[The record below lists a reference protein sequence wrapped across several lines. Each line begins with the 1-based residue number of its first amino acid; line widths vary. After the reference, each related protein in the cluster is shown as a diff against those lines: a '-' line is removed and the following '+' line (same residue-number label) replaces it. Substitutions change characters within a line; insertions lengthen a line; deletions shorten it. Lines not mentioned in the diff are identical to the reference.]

1 MTDPHDV
8 PTEIDRALVRR
19 FQGGDRHAFV
29 ELMERH
35 ERRVYNLA
43 YRMLGRTEDARDAA
57 QDAFLSC
64 YRNLERFRGD
74 SSFGTWLYRIATNA
88 CYDALRKRPL
98 SVSMDALTS
107 EPPAADHA
115 DRAVAAADVHRALQ
129 AVPPEFRSVLV
140 LFELQDLSVGD
151 IAEALGIPVG
161 TVKSRLHR
169 GRAALGRALSGTADP
184 STARPLPRTPA
195 PGAGEARPVEHRPGE
210 PRPAPAPS
218 NPSNQ

>member
-1 MTDPHDV
+1 MTDPHDA
-8 PTEIDRALVRR
+8 PTDIDRALVRR
-19 FQGGDRHAFV
+19 FQAGDRHAFV

-43 YRMLGRTEDARDAA
+43 YRMLGRAEDARDAT

-74 SSFGTWLYRIATNA
+74 SAFGTWLYRIAANA

-98 SVSMDALTS
+98 AVSIDALSS

-115 DRAVAAADVHRALQ
+115 DRAAAAADVHRALQ

-140 LFELQDLSVGD
+140 LFELQDLSVDD
-151 IAEALGIPVG
+151 IAEALEIPVG

-169 GRAALGRALSGTADP
+169 GRAALGRALSEAAGSPTPHAQ
-184 STARPLPRTPA
+184 PRTPN
-195 PGAGEARPVEHRPGE
+195 PRSGE
-210 PRPAPAPS
+210 PRPTPTPS
-218 NPSNQ
+218 NPSNP